1 MRIAIGGKGG
11 VGKTTIAAT
20 LTRLLGRREGGALA
34 VDGDSNPNLAVALG
48 LPQSDAMSLPTV
60 PRNVMERRKDIDGEE
75 KLMLASS
82 PEEIVRRYG
91 IEAPDGVRLLIL
103 GRVGHAGTG

>member
-20 LTRLLGRREGGALA
+20 LTRLLGRREGSALA

-48 LPQSDAMSLPTV
+48 LPQSGAMNLPTV
-60 PRNVMERRKDIDGEE
+60 PREVMERRVDVDGEE
-75 KLMLASS
+75 KLMLVSP
-82 PEEIVRRYG
+82 PEEIARRYG

>member
-20 LTRLLGRREGGALA
+20 LTRLLARRAGAALA

-48 LPQSDAMSLPTV
+48 LPQSEAMSLPTV
-60 PRNVMERRKDIDGEE
+60 PRNVMERRKDVDGEE
-75 KLMLASS
+75 KLMLVST
-82 PEEIVRRYG
+82 PDEIARRYG

>member
-20 LTRLLGRREGGALA
+20 LTRLLGRREGNALA

-48 LPQSDAMSLPTV
+48 LPQSDAMNLPTV
-60 PRNVMERRKDIDGEE
+60 PRSVMERRKDIDGEE
-75 KLMLASS
+75 KLMLVSS
-82 PEEIVRRYG
+82 PEEIASRYG

>member
-20 LTRLLGRREGGALA
+20 LTRLLARKSGGALA

-48 LPQSDAMSLPTV
+48 LPQADAMNLPTV
-60 PRNVMERRKDIDGEE
+60 PRDVMQKRRDVDGEE
-75 KLMLASS
+75 KLVLAFS
-82 PEEIVRRYG
+82 PEEIAKRYG
-91 IEAPDGVRLLIL
+91 IQAPDGVRLLIL

>member
-1 MRIAIGGKGG
+1 MRVAIGGKGG

-20 LTRLLGRREGGALA
+20 LARLLGRREGHALA

-48 LPQSDAMSLPTV
+48 LPQSDAMTLPTV
-60 PRNVMERRKDIDGEE
+60 PRDVMERRKDIDGEE
-75 KLMLASS
+75 KLMLVSS
-82 PEEIVRRYG
+82 PEEIAERYG
-91 IEAPDGVRLLIL
+91 VEAPDGVRLLIL

>member
-20 LTRLLGRREGGALA
+20 LTRLLARKKGGALA

-48 LPQSDAMSLPTV
+48 LPQSEAMNLPTV
-60 PRNVMERRKDIDGEE
+60 PRDVMERRRDVDGEE
-75 KLMLASS
+75 KLMLVSS
-82 PEEIVRRYG
+82 LEEIASRYG
-91 IEAPDGVRLLIL
+91 IEAPDGVRLLIV

>member
-20 LTRLLGRREGGALA
+20 LTRLLGRREGSALA

-48 LPQSDAMSLPTV
+48 LRQADAMNLPTV
-60 PRNVMERRKDIDGEE
+60 PKEVMERRRDVDGEE
-75 KLMLASS
+75 KLMLAYS
-82 PEEIVRRYG
+82 PEEIVSRYG

>member
-1 MRIAIGGKGG
+1 MRVAIGGKGG

-20 LTRLLGRREGGALA
+20 LARLLARREGSALA

-48 LPQSDAMSLPTV
+48 LSQADAMSLPTV
-60 PRNVMERRKDIDGEE
+60 PREIMERRRDMDGEE
-75 KLMLASS
+75 KLMLVAT
-82 PEEIVRRYG
+82 PEEVASRYG

>member
-20 LTRLLGRREGGALA
+20 LTRLLARRAGGALA

-48 LPQSDAMSLPTV
+48 LSQSDAMRLPTV
-60 PRNVMERRKDIDGEE
+60 PRDVMERRTDVDGEE
-75 KLMLASS
+75 KLMLVAS
-82 PEEIVRRYG
+82 PEEIAKRYG
-91 IEAPDGVRLLIL
+91 VEAPDGVRLLIL

>member
-20 LTRLLGRREGGALA
+20 LTRLLGRREGRALA

-60 PRNVMERRKDIDGEE
+60 PWPWLIFCKISFRFV
-75 KLMLASS
+75 
-82 PEEIVRRYG
+82 
-91 IEAPDGVRLLIL
+91 IEAVVSR
-103 GRVGHAGTG
+103 

>member
-20 LTRLLGRREGGALA
+20 LARLLARHTGSALA

-48 LPQSDAMSLPTV
+48 LPQSDAMTLPTV
-60 PRNVMERRKDIDGEE
+60 PRDVMERRRDVDGEE
-75 KLMLASS
+75 KLMLVSS
-82 PEEIVRRYG
+82 PEEVAARYG

>member
-20 LTRLLGRREGGALA
+20 LTRLLGRRAGGALA

-48 LPQSDAMSLPTV
+48 LSQADAMRLPTV
-60 PRNVMERRKDIDGEE
+60 PRDVMERRKDIDGEE
-75 KLMLASS
+75 KLMLVAS
-82 PEEIVRRYG
+82 PEEIAKRYG
-91 IEAPDGVRLLIL
+91 VEAPDGVRLLIL

>member
-20 LTRLLGRREGGALA
+20 LTRLLARREGSALA

-48 LPQSDAMSLPTV
+48 LPQSEAMTLPTV
-60 PRNVMERRKDIDGEE
+60 PKDVMERRRDIDGEE
-75 KLMLASS
+75 KLMLVST
-82 PEEIVRRYG
+82 PEEIASRYG